1 MSWLSLHSY
10 FFTLNE
16 GIGSEEGDIF
26 LAFLPLQSVA
36 TVLFVMLQRD
46 LMRIRMYVYVKCRSI
61 IRIYNYVLCAQKRII
76 LTYLQY

>member
-36 TVLFVMLQRD
+36 TVLFVISLYFVFKSSPNFFVLR
-46 LMRIRMYVYVKCRSI
+46 
-61 IRIYNYVLCAQKRII
+61 NYEFFAHFHTPFFGQSAWM
-76 LTYLQY
+76 